1 MKSINNDVLS
11 NNNIYKTSVLTSS
24 ITKENKQKFDHGITD
39 IVDTDNKISAQL
51 MNNYYSNNE
60 KLLALKEQ
68 SSEYVQSISPKNNLE
83 YKRITRSAKSEKS
96 VEFTYSS
103 IKQKVSAS
111 IVSDNERVTVKD
123 HNLPHELNNIKSPKV
138 FHAFVDSVYT
148 KVSKLSDGEYK
159 IDTNVRGLGGVR
171 GSQNDRVLRAQM
183 IEAMLDE
190 AERRGIEVV
199 NNRETQSW
207 ISKTWDWVKKNS
219 DSILSGVASIV
230 TILSP
235 LLEAF
240 CNTF

>member
-1 MKSINNDVLS
+1 MKVQSQIISREPLNKVEVFKNLEIDKL
-11 NNNIYKTSVLTSS
+11 
-24 ITKENKQKFDHGITD
+24 ENKAAPANLN
-39 IVDTDNKISAQL
+39 NKIS
-51 MNNYYSNNE
+51 
-60 KLLALKEQ
+60 KI
-68 SSEYVQSISPKNNLE
+68 VNLE
-83 YKRITRSAKSEKS
+83 KKKIDFSFFIQEKKIAIDLIDESNQRI
-96 VEFTYSS
+96 S
-103 IKQKVSAS
+103 IK
-111 IVSDNERVTVKD
+111 NENIPK
-123 HNLPHELNNIKSPKV
+123 ELSNITNPQSFSV
-138 FHAFVDSVYT
+138 FVDSVHT

-159 IDTNVRGLGGVR
+159 IYTNVRGLGGVR

-183 IEAMLDE
+183 IEAIVDE